1 MSAPR
6 GRFLSF
12 EGVDGAGK
20 STLLAALQAPLRER
34 LAARGQELVLTRE
47 PGGTPLGESLREMV
61 LREPMD
67 ALSETLLVFAA
78 RREHVLRVIGPA
90 LDRGDWVL
98 SDRFTD
104 ASYAYQGGAR
114 GVDASRIEAL
124 EAWVQQ
130 GLQPDL
136 TVLIDVAPQVAAER
150 RARARAADRFEA
162 EPERFFLAVRDAYL
176 GRVARAPERY
186 LVLDGSAPV
195 ERTLASVLERLQPWT

>member
-1 MSAPR
+1 MNPGR

-20 STLLAALQAPLRER
+20 STLLAALQDPLRAR
-34 LAARGQELVLTRE
+34 LSAQGRSLVLTRE
-47 PGGTPLGESLREMV
+47 PGGTPLGEALRERV

-67 ALSETLLVFAA
+67 PLSETLLVFAA
-78 RREHVLRVIGPA
+78 RREHVVQVIGPA
-90 LDRGDWVL
+90 LARGDWVL

-104 ASYAYQGGAR
+104 ASFAYQGGAR
-114 GVDASRIEAL
+114 GVGRERIEAL
-124 EAWVQQ
+124 AQWVQD
-130 GLQPDL
+130 GITPDL

-176 GRVARAPERY
+176 ARAAAEPGRF
-186 LVLDGSAPV
+186 LVLDGSVPV
-195 ERTLASVLERLQPWT
+195 EQSLDAVLGRLQAWT